1 MQDNE
6 RKAWHKGGS
15 AAKAIGAYVAR
26 MLDPVAR
33 ARGFAIT
40 SLLSE
45 WPTVVGEELASF
57 TAPDKLMWPRRTEDR
72 EAASPQSAWRN
83 DGAILVLKVDGPRAI
98 ELQHRSEQILER
110 VNMYF
115 GYRAIAQLR
124 FLQAP
129 LPKAK
134 SQAPTPPPSV
144 EEPSARRTAL
154 PTRGLPR
161 PLGGLGQA
169 SAARR
174 RDLEGLIFPERR
186 RTQVCKENS
195 PGSSEKPGLLGCRS
209 NRA

>member
-6 RKAWHKGGS
+6 RKAWVKGGS

-26 MLDPVAR
+26 MLDPIAR
-33 ARGFAIT
+33 ARGFAIS

-45 WPTVVGEELASF
+45 WPAVVGDELASF
-57 TAPDKLMWPRRTEDR
+57 TAPDKLVWPRRTEYR

-124 FLQAP
+124 FLQGP

-134 SQAPTPPPSV
+134 SQAPGSPPKV
-144 EEPSARRTAL
+144 EEPPPAPGFVDTGLAKAL
-154 PTRGLPR
+154 GRLEAGIRGKTPR
-161 PLGGLGQA
+161 
-169 SAARR
+169 S
-174 RDLEGLIFPERR
+174 
-186 RTQVCKENS
+186 
-195 PGSSEKPGLLGCRS
+195 
-209 NRA
+209 

>member
-6 RKAWHKGGS
+6 RKAWVKGGS

-134 SQAPTPPPSV
+134 DPGPSTASWGRGALPRRWFCRYRARQGPWAAWGRNPRQDP
-144 EEPSARRTAL
+144 ETLRRASAFRASARSTERKKTA
-154 PTRGLPR
+154 RD
-161 PLGGLGQA
+161 GGVSQ
-169 SAARR
+169 
-174 RDLEGLIFPERR
+174 
-186 RTQVCKENS
+186 
-195 PGSSEKPGLLGCRS
+195 
-209 NRA
+209 

>member
-6 RKAWHKGGS
+6 RKAWQKGGS

-57 TAPDKLMWPRRTEDR
+57 TAPDKLMWP
-72 EAASPQSAWRN
+72 
-83 DGAILVLKVDGPRAI
+83 
-98 ELQHRSEQILER
+98 
-110 VNMYF
+110 
-115 GYRAIAQLR
+115 
-124 FLQAP
+124 
-129 LPKAK
+129 
-134 SQAPTPPPSV
+134 
-144 EEPSARRTAL
+144 
-154 PTRGLPR
+154 TRGLPR
-161 PLGGLGQA
+161 PSGGLGQA

>member
-1 MQDNE
+1 MAQG
-6 RKAWHKGGS
+6 RKRGS
-15 AAKAIGAYVAR
+15 AIGAYVAR
-26 MLDPVAR
+26 MLDPIAR

-57 TAPDKLMWPRRTEDR
+57 TAPDKLVWPRRTEER

-98 ELQHRSEQILER
+98 ELQHRSEQILEQ

-134 SQAPTPPPSV
+134 GQAPAPPPK
-144 EEPSARRTAL
+144 ARSPRQPQVL
-154 PTRGLPR
+154 PTRGWPR

-169 SAARR
+169 SAARS
-174 RDLEGLIFPERR
+174 RDLETRFRFSRFCHKELAKERETSR
-186 RTQVCKENS
+186 
-195 PGSSEKPGLLGCRS
+195 
-209 NRA
+209 NRASGGSQ